1 MTGVEPATSRVTSE
15 VTVVYTTAKLAPG
28 ISDKGREPLRVL
40 TQSWR
45 EVTLICHHGQKGSG
59 SASCTRDL
67 QVMRLTRCCSSVPLK
82 WSLEK
87 CSHLRLLLFR
97 QALGLSQLS
106 RGKWC
111 PGPGSN
117 RHAEARGS
125 QPTRVCLIP
134 PPGRI
139 GARREN
145 RTLTLLRRQCLK
157 LLRLPVP
164 PDGQNGAAHRS
175 RTCTDWLLRPDPL
188 PIGVLPRLPRRES
201 NAQGCA

>member
-1 MTGVEPATSRVTSE
+1 MP
-15 VTVVYTTAKLAPG
+15 
-28 ISDKGREPLRVL
+28 
-40 TQSWR
+40 
-45 EVTLICHHGQKGSG
+45 
-59 SASCTRDL
+59 RDL
-67 QVMRLTRCCSSVPLK
+67 QVMSLTRYCSAIPLN

-145 RTLTLLRRQCLK
+145 RTLTLSRRQCLR

-164 PDGQNGAAHRS
+164 PDGQDGAAHRS
-175 RTCTDWLLRPDPL
+175 RTCTEPAFKAGPSACWGTAAAPSARVERARLRLGYAAPLHRRGKWLA
-188 PIGVLPRLPRRES
+188 PRVGLEPTS
-201 NAQGCA
+201 SA

>member
-1 MTGVEPATSRVTSE
+1 MTGVEPATSRVKGE
-15 VTVVYTTAKLAPG
+15 VTVVYTTAKSVPG
-28 ISDKGREPLRVL
+28 ICDKGCEPLRDITVGERSNPCL
-40 TQSWR
+40 SPRPELPAGVIPQ
-45 EVTLICHHGQKGSG
+45 
-59 SASCTRDL
+59 
-67 QVMRLTRCCSSVPLK
+67 K

-87 CSHLRLLLFR
+87 CSHLPLLLFR

-106 RGKWC
+106 RDEWC

-145 RTLTLLRRQCLK
+145 RTLTLSGRQCLK

-164 PDGQNGAAHRS
+164 PDGQKNGAAHRS
-175 RTCTDWLLRPDPL
+175 RTCTDRVLGPDPL
-188 PIGVLPRLPRRES
+188 PVGVVPRLPRRES
-201 NAQGCA
+201 